1 MVVSAGRVSQA
12 ALALLLVLVLA
23 GSGSSVLPAEAT
35 STSDGATIVPR
46 GTTPPPPPAAPA
58 SGPRSVET
66 ACPAGRTPAGGFAD
80 TDASVFADEIDCL
93 SWYEVTQ
100 GVAPGRFAP
109 DQTVTRRQMAVFLH
123 RWLEHS
129 VWLPAWDGRNVF
141 RDVSG
146 TGSREINVLASPLV
160 ENLLGQRIVGGYADG
175 TFRPN
180 EPVSRQQMATF
191 ISRVVLGVT
200 HYHDALAQRPNR
212 TCRFADATDISAVH
226 RPNAELLC
234 EFGVAAGRSDGSFAP
249 SAEVRRGQMSAFLM
263 RSQDV
268 FVEAGLS
275 FVPDEVVELVVDE
288 HACAGARADGS
299 EGRAFCTVGDALEV
313 VAARPERSF
322 TVLFLRASAPWPQHV
337 YGYHEDL
344 VLPDRNLAIVGD
356 EDHPSTQGIFGSVIV
371 PGGPHRSLYLE
382 RLVVSNID
390 DASPVPALDVPNGA
404 FVGMFAAGVSG
415 AEVGI
420 SLEEGALLL
429 APNSM
434 FTGGEVAVDV
444 VDGVALIYEGT
455 IAFTGVGVDVWPG
468 SYAEVVDSQFGHNGI
483 GIDLWEEGSLV
494 EGNWFYDTQFAHIV
508 DGFGSYDLPAL
519 TRSNTFT
526 RSGATTAPYARIG
539 TFEGAPAILPGG

>member
-1 MVVSAGRVSQA
+1 MVVSNRCVVGAV
-12 ALALLLVLVLA
+12 LALTLAVGLA
-23 GSGSSVLPAEAT
+23 GSGPSLPAEAA
-35 STSDGATIVPR
+35 STTEGATLVPR
-46 GTTPPPPPAAPA
+46 GTTPPPPPTAPA

-66 ACPAGRTPAGGFAD
+66 ACPDGRTPAAGFVD
-80 TDASVFADEIDCL
+80 TRVSVFADEIDCL

-109 DQTVTRRQMAVFLH
+109 DQVVTRRQMAVFLH

-141 RDVSG
+141 SDVSG
-146 TGSREINVLASPLV
+146 SGSREINVLASPLV
-160 ENLLGQRIVGGYADG
+160 ENLLGEPIVGGYGDG
-175 TFRPN
+175 SFRPN

-191 ISRVVLGVT
+191 LSRVVLGVT
-200 HYHDALAQRPNR
+200 AYHDALTQRPKR
-212 TCRFADATDISAVH
+212 TCRFADATAISGAH

-249 SAEVRRGQMSAFLM
+249 SAAVTRGQMSAFLM

-268 FVEAGLS
+268 FVDAGLS

-288 HACAGARADGS
+288 HACAGSRADGS
-299 EGRAFCTVGDALEV
+299 AGRAFCTIGDALGV
-313 VAARPERSF
+313 VAARPEGSL
-322 TVLFLRASAPWPQHV
+322 TVLFLRASAPWPQHD
-337 YGYHEDL
+337 YGYDEDL

-356 EDHPSTQGIFGSVIV
+356 EDHPSTQGIHGSVTV
-371 PGGPHRSLYLE
+371 TGGPHRSLYLE
-382 RLVVSNID
+382 RLVVNSID
-390 DASPVPALDVPNGA
+390 DGSPAPALDVPNGA
-404 FVGMFAAGVSG
+404 FVGMFAAGVAG

-429 APNSM
+429 APNSL

-455 IAFTGVGVDVWPG
+455 ISFTGVGVDVWPG
-468 SYAEVVDSQFGHNGI
+468 SYAEVIDSQIGHTEI
-483 GIDLWEEGSLV
+483 GIDLWEEGSLI
-494 EGNWFYDTQFAHIV
+494 EGNWFYGTELAHIV
-508 DGFGSYDLPAL
+508 DAAGRYDLPAL

-526 RSGATTAPYARIG
+526 RTGATTGPYARIG
-539 TFEGAPAILPGG
+539 TFEGSPAILPGR